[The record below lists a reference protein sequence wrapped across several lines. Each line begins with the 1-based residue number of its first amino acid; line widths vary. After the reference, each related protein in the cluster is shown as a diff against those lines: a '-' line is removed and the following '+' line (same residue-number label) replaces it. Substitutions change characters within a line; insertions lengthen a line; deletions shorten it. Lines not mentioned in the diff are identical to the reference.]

1 MKAGKRS
8 NNLDELISRAVSR
21 ERPTFDFDEWKRKH
35 KQDIQVFEQQT
46 AGSQVLYSAMPPNI
60 WRTIMKSRIT
70 KLAAAAVMIA
80 AVLLGVNFIGGHDMA
95 NVAWAEV
102 TRHVAKVDYVHFL
115 FVADPQHHRSVHPY
129 EGWYSHG
136 KMVMKYGW
144 YEEMRYDDGQIGQS
158 FDRNNT
164 RTYNGRSEMKGRF
177 FSWISKGLLAEDNEQ
192 FTQQTPTSVGDDFLV
207 YRFDPPKDRK
217 WIDSIS
223 ITVGRNSLLPIQL
236 KTYHKYDY
244 ETGQGNDDIEDG
256 YTLLIFDYAAP
267 EKPPEFFEPPTISEP
282 PHGIGEIVLNGE
294 EVMIDVSSSRD
305 IETMVMRLYSEDFLI
320 KPPVKYKHQPE
331 HFAEISFILKDG
343 VRSITVQDVALCV
356 NHAGKIGMG
365 DVNNW
370 PDKKYRN
377 ISATLILRPTEKENI
392 YLVEVSCWL
401 DTIRENDW

>member
-1 MKAGKRS
+1 M
-8 NNLDELISRAVSR
+8 
-21 ERPTFDFDEWKRKH
+21 RPTDNIEKAVKKLNFTASAKLHDRIWCDVRDAQK
-35 KQDIQVFEQQT
+35 EQEK
-46 AGSQVLYSAMPPNI
+46 SKSALSEPNI
-60 WRTIMKSRIT
+60 RRIIMKSPIT
-70 KLAAAAVMIA
+70 KLAAAAVIIV
-80 AVLLGVNFIGGHDMA
+80 AVLAGIHKFGGSIDPA
-95 NVAWAEV
+95 SVAWGNV
-102 TRHVAKVDYVHFL
+102 ISRVAKVDYVHFL

-136 KMVMKYGW
+136 KMVMKLGW
-144 YEEMRYDDGQIGQS
+144 YEEMSYDDGQIDQS

-164 RTYNGRSEMKGRF
+164 RTHKGLSEMKGRF
-177 FSWISKGLLAEDNEQ
+177 FSWISKGLLAGDNEQ
-192 FTQQTPTSVGDDFLV
+192 FTQQMPASVGDDFLI
-207 YRFDPPKDRK
+207 YRFDPPEKDRK

-244 ETGQGNDDIEDG
+244 ETGEGIDDIEDG
-256 YTLLIFDYAAP
+256 YTLLVFDYEAP

-282 PHGIGEIVLNGE
+282 PHGTGEIVLNGE

-305 IETMVMRLYSEDFLI
+305 IKTMVMRLYSEDFLK
-320 KPPVKYKHQPE
+320 KPPVKYKLQPK

-343 VRSITVQDVALCV
+343 VRSITATDVALCV

-377 ISATLILRPTEKENI
+377 ISATLFIRPTEKENI

-401 DTIRENDW
+401 DTIRGND

>member
-1 MKAGKRS
+1 
-8 NNLDELISRAVSR
+8 
-21 ERPTFDFDEWKRKH
+21 
-35 KQDIQVFEQQT
+35 
-46 AGSQVLYSAMPPNI
+46 
-60 WRTIMKSRIT
+60 MKSPIT
-70 KLAAAAVMIA
+70 KLAAAAVIIV
-80 AVLLGVNFIGGHDMA
+80 AVLAGIHKFGGSIDPA
-95 NVAWAEV
+95 SVAWGNV
-102 TRHVAKVDYVHFL
+102 ISRVAKVDYVHFL

-136 KMVMKYGW
+136 KMVMKLGW
-144 YEEMRYDDGQIGQS
+144 YEEMSYDDGQIDQS

-164 RTYNGRSEMKGRF
+164 RTHKGLSEMKGRF
-177 FSWISKGLLAEDNEQ
+177 FSWISKGLLAGDNEQ
-192 FTQQTPTSVGDDFLV
+192 FTQQMPASVGDDFLI
-207 YRFDPPKDRK
+207 YRFDPPEKDRK

-244 ETGQGNDDIEDG
+244 ETGEGIDDIEDG
-256 YTLLIFDYAAP
+256 YTLLVFDYEAP

-282 PHGIGEIVLNGE
+282 PHGTGEIVLNGE

-305 IETMVMRLYSEDFLI
+305 IKTMVMRLYSEDFLK
-320 KPPVKYKHQPE
+320 KPPVKYKLQPK

-343 VRSITVQDVALCV
+343 VRSITATDVALCV

-377 ISATLILRPTEKENI
+377 ISATLFIRPTEKENI

-401 DTIRENDW
+401 DTIRGND